1 MSGSTVW
8 LIDSTLRDGEQA
20 PGVAFSRAEKAA
32 IASLLDRAG
41 VPELE
46 CGIAAMGEE
55 ECDDIRSLLA
65 LGLRARLTGWC
76 RARREDLEATAACG
90 LRSVHIA
97 FPVSEIQL
105 GCIRKDQSWVLD
117 SLAELVAF
125 ARTRFEHVSVG
136 AQDASRAEVSFLH
149 RFIFAA
155 QQAGAHRL
163 RFADTVGV
171 CNPLQLSETF
181 RSIREIAGGMKLEF
195 HGHNDLGMATANSLA
210 AVHGGAECISL
221 TVNGLG
227 ERAGNAALE
236 QVVMA
241 LRYSLGCDCHIR
253 TGLLTELCTLVAE
266 ASRRSIPDSQPITGP
281 ATFRHESGIHCS
293 GQLRDARAFEPFS
306 ASEVGQS
313 SELIAGRHSGSEAV
327 VHLLAQQGLVADHE
341 SAARMLPALRR
352 RATTRKSSIASD
364 ELATLYK
371 RMAKKASSLL
381 PSM

>member
-1 MSGSTVW
+1 MSGSTIW

-32 IASLLDRAG
+32 IASLLDRVG
-41 VPELE
+41 IPELE

-65 LGLRARLTGWC
+65 LGLQARLTGWC

-105 GCIRKDQSWVLD
+105 GCVRKDESWVLD
-117 SLAELVAF
+117 TLAELVRF
-125 ARTRFEHVSVG
+125 AHTQFDHVSVG

-149 RFIFAA
+149 RFVFAA

-163 RFADTVGV
+163 RFADTVGI
-171 CNPLQLSETF
+171 CNPIQLLQTF
-181 RSIREIAGGMKLEF
+181 RELRAIANDMLLEF
-195 HGHNDLGMATANSLA
+195 HGHNDFGMAAANCLA

-227 ERAGNAALE
+227 ERSGNAALE

-241 LRYSLGCDCHIR
+241 LRHLLGCDCGIR
-253 TGLLTELCTLVAE
+253 TALLAELCNTVAE
-266 ASRRSIPDSQPITGP
+266 ASGRAIPDSQPITGS
-281 ATFRHESGIHCS
+281 ATFQHESGIHCS
-293 GQLRDARAFEPFS
+293 GQLRDTRAYEAYAPG
-306 ASEVGQS
+306 EVGRS
-313 SELIAGRHSGSEAV
+313 SEFTVGRHSGSEV
-327 VHLLAQQGLVADHE
+327 VMHLLAQQGLKTN
-341 SAARMLPALRR
+341 R
-352 RATTRKSSIASD
+352 
-364 ELATLYK
+364 ELATRMIPELRRSATKSKSPIGTQELTALYK
-371 RMAKKASSLL
+371 RLANECHS
-381 PSM
+381 PVR